1 MLKRWVPPPLLLGS
15 RLYILAQNFR
25 RSNDGLT
32 CLVRRYVDDRPIAMI
47 LICHISFHTSCSYL
61 GDVALCQSLVY
72 DLLYRNVFGM
82 AEEIEIGMK
91 VSS

>member
-1 MLKRWVPPPLLLGS
+1 MKNSFSALIRVLSVYTCAK
-15 RLYILAQNFR
+15 F
-25 RSNDGLT
+25 SNDGLT
-32 CLVRRYVDDRPIAMI
+32 YLVGRYVDDRPIAMI